1 MDYTITTL
9 DGVFWDKQELLSQM
23 MDDKFYYNYL
33 GQNALS
39 SSACKK
45 LLESPLAYKNSLGG
59 NSSNNNQALRD
70 GWLFHCRV
78 LEPEKYDKLHF
89 VDVQSKNSKAYK
101 LAVEEHGQAFT
112 ENEKYN
118 AEQMASVFL
127 NNSKTRDLLSNTRSE
142 VPAIGEIDGLPFR
155 AKADIL
161 GGKFIVDL
169 KTTGKGGLQKFKWS
183 ADNFGYDVQCYIYC
197 ELFGISYKDFT
208 FAVIEKETHLM
219 GLFECS
225 KEFYERGRYKT
236 EEAIQIYRDFFLE
249 KRKPV
254 EEFYLYDVL

>member
-1 MDYTITTL
+1 MKLL
-9 DGVFWDKQELLSQM
+9 DNKEYDKKQLIDNMFQDE
-23 MDDKFYYNYL
+23 FYYSFL
-33 GQNALS
+33 GLDKALS
-39 SSACKK
+39 YSSLKW
-45 LLESPLAYKNSLGG
+45 LLKSPKWFEYKRRKPSPET
-59 NSSNNNQALRD
+59 QALRD
-70 GWLFHCRV
+70 GKLVHTEI
-78 LEPEKYDKLHF
+78 LEPEKYSDF
-89 VDVQSKNSKAYK
+89 NFIDVSSKNTKKWK
-101 LAVEEHGQAFT
+101 LAVEEYGKVYT
-112 ENEKYN
+112 YTMKEKYMN
-118 AEQMASVFL
+118 NRISSAFL
-127 NNSKTRDLLSNTRSE
+127 QNDRCVSFMNGSETE
-142 VPAIGEIDGLPFR
+142 VPAIETIEGLPIR

-161 GGKFIVDL
+161 GGSFIVDL

-197 ELFGISYKDFT
+197 ELFDISYKDFL

-249 KRKPV
+249 KKKPV

>member
-1 MDYTITTL
+1 MESTIMTL
-9 DGVFWDKQELLSQM
+9 DGVFWNRQEILSQM
-23 MDDKFYYNYL
+23 VDDKFYYNYL

-59 NSSNNNQALRD
+59 SSNSDNQALRD
-70 GWLFHCRV
+70 GWLVHCKL

-112 ENEKYN
+112 EKEKYN
-118 AEQMASVFL
+118 AEQMANVFL
-127 NNSKTRDLLSNTRSE
+127 INSKTSHYLNGTRTE
-142 VPAIGEIDGLPFR
+142 VPAVGEIDGIPFR

-161 GGKFIVDL
+161 GGNFIVDL

-183 ADNFGYDVQCYIYC
+183 ANNFGYDVQCYIYC

-208 FAVIEKETHLM
+208 FAVIEKETYLIGM
-219 GLFECS
+219 FECS
-225 KEFYERGRYKT
+225 KDFYERGRYKT
-236 EEAIQIYRDFFLE
+236 EEALQIYRDFFID
-249 KRKPV
+249 KKKQV